1 MRRRARRRGS
11 LLSVA
16 SSGVCVAAAL
26 AVLAGCAETPAIV
39 STPAAAA
46 RTGPDD
52 SDLWNLAPE
61 NADALAEV
69 DLAALRSS
77 PWSRTLTESGL
88 SGQREE
94 NLRLYGFDLFADGD
108 RLLAI
113 GSDAS
118 GDATR
123 TLTIVRGRFD
133 PARVA
138 AAFAASTPSTVPGR
152 WRDSPLWE
160 GQGRAVALVT
170 PQTLAAG
177 DPGAVRSAIDAAWGI
192 VPDARSGALGQVR
205 RALDA
210 DHPGHAAF
218 VAVTVTDAT
227 RARAAGVMELPAGLI
242 NAAVRLD
249 LSDDVNLD
257 LLAALD
263 NPVDA
268 HAAAAAGNLAL
279 QSYAQQ
285 QIVRL
290 LGFRPILQSVVLGSE
305 GAHVHGHLRV
315 PAESRE
321 ALSEKL
327 LAVLQMVASARHE
340 THDK

>member
-1 MRRRARRRGS
+1 MRRRARRRD
-11 LLSVA
+11 
-16 SSGVCVAAAL
+16 SGVSGGAYLAAAL
-26 AVLAGCAETPAIV
+26 AFLVGCAETQAVV
-39 STPAAAA
+39 STPTTGP
-46 RTGPDD
+46 RTAPDD

-61 NADALAEV
+61 NADVLAEV

-77 PWSRTLTESGL
+77 AWSRTLTESGL
-88 SGQREE
+88 SGQRDE

-113 GSDAS
+113 GSETT
-118 GDATR
+118 GDTTR

-138 AAFAASTPSTVPGR
+138 AAFAASTPNIVPSR

-177 DPGAVRSAIDAAWGI
+177 DPSAVRSAIDAAWGI
-192 VPDARSGALGQVR
+192 VPDARTGPLGQVR
-205 RALDA
+205 RELDA
-210 DHPGHAAF
+210 DRPGHAAF
-218 VAVTVTDAT
+218 VALSVTDGT

-249 LSDDVNLD
+249 LGNDLNLD
-257 LLAALD
+257 LLAGLD
-263 NPVDA
+263 NAVDA
-268 HAAAAAGNLAL
+268 HAAAAGGNAAL
-279 QSYAQQ
+279 QAYSQQ

-290 LGFRPILQSVVLGSE
+290 LGFRPILQAAVLGAE
-305 GAHVHGHLRV
+305 GARVHGHLRI

-340 THDK
+340 SHDK